1 MFNSICNNRGI
12 GLIEVV
18 IALFLTTV
26 GILAL
31 LAMQP
36 MSWQTAAKSDFLGRA
51 AGILQEELETTEL
64 AIMNPN
70 NAVNTGTTNKT
81 VFVSGAVQLQGLGD
95 AAFTVQ
101 TTITDNGN
109 GSWTAMVAVTDPNN
123 NTISESVITTRQ
135 EPFRF

>member
-1 MFNSICNNRGI
+1 MLRNNKGI
-12 GLIEVV
+12 SLIEVV

-64 AIMNPN
+64 SIMNPN

-81 VFVSGAVQLQGLGD
+81 VFV
-95 AAFTVQ
+95 
-101 TTITDNGN
+101 
-109 GSWTAMVAVTDPNN
+109 
-123 NTISESVITTRQ
+123 
-135 EPFRF
+135 